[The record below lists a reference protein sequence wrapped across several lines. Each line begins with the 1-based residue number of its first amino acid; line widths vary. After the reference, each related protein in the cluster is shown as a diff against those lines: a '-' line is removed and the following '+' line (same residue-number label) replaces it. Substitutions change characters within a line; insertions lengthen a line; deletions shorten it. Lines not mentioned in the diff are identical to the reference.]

1 MKKDLVVSTLS
12 AKAGKKVTGVVE
24 FKVDGKPFL
33 LPLFLINGEEEGP
46 TLVIFGGIHAAEYAS
61 AAAALE
67 IGQSLKPAKTRGQ
80 VIVLPVVNQAGFP
93 VRSIY
98 LNPLDGVNL
107 NRVFPGK
114 VDGGPSEQIAAWLTD
129 NVINQANYLIDMHGG
144 DLIEALVPFTIFP
157 ETGEPKV
164 DKASL
169 KLAQVFG
176 IKYLVRSIG
185 KAGSTFSAA
194 AGGGVP
200 AILVESGGQGIWPR
214 KDVLRLVR
222 GVNRVMRQYGMLGGG
237 KPKKVE
243 TIILKEF
250 IWLRSEQ
257 VGFWYPAI
265 EVGEN
270 VKKGQVLGKITD
282 TWGVTLQTV
291 SAPATGR
298 VLFLVS
304 SLAINNGDPLMAIGA

>member
-1 MKKDLVVSTLS
+1 MKKELVVSTLS
-12 AKAGKKVTGVVE
+12 AKAGKKGTGVVE
-24 FKVDGKPFL
+24 FKVDGKPFS
-33 LPLFLINGEEEGP
+33 LPVFLINGEKEGP

-67 IGQSLKPAKTRGQ
+67 IGQSLKPAKIRGQ
-80 VIVLPVVNQAGFP
+80 VIVVPVVNQAGFP

-98 LNPLDGVNL
+98 LNPQDGVNL

-114 VDGGPSEQIAAWLTD
+114 ADGGPSEQIAAWLTE
-129 NVINQANYLIDMHGG
+129 NVIKQANYLIDLHGG

-157 ETGEPKV
+157 ETGDPIV

-176 IKYLVRSIG
+176 IKYLVRSVG

-214 KDVLRLVR
+214 KDVRRLVG
-222 GVNRVMRQYGMLGGG
+222 GVKRVMQQYGMLGGG

-243 TIILKEF
+243 TIVLKDF

-257 VGFWYPAI
+257 AGFWYPAL
-265 EVGEN
+265 EVGDK
-270 VKKGQVLGKITD
+270 VKKDQVLGKITD
-282 TWGVTLQTV
+282 AWGSTLQTA
-291 SAPATGR
+291 SAPASGR
-298 VLFLVS
+298 VLFLVT
-304 SLAINNGDPLMAIGA
+304 SLAINNGDPLLAIGA